1 MFRRPNTKPPPPIS
15 KEIHSIGAYVRVD
28 PCSTSKGGVGYVTAV
43 HTEERKVDVNYIANS
58 IGISIHRNYMLLL
71 LVLFFAML
79 HIFQMNKVVVKN
91 YLPHN
96 TMATKT
102 TDIAAAGAAAREIC
116 PLETHVKSTATGLN
130 FPIGFPQNLTF
141 GRFHKAEASNLERG
155 RPFITQ
161 DCWADMV
168 DNRRTFLL
176 RPFEVGM
183 PSMERLQ
190 NWIRLR
196 PHPITLVINNQKDI
210 SWPDDLSNKT
220 NYELI
225 LNETNLHAVYAGN
238 ARLLE
243 DYPKLHPLPIGMK
256 WNWQSTELFSENKV
270 PLTVM
275 YANNTSTTPE
285 EVETL
290 FRSEGR
296 TPTVYYRHMMNSNSG
311 TRNYIRDTPALRAVR
326 HTIYPILK
334 STANTSLRVPG
345 ELELPEY
352 YMELKKHRFLISPS
366 GNGLDTHST
375 WEALLSGCIP
385 IVPKSALDPI
395 FEDLPV
401 WLVENWEDVTDENV
415 NKKMEELTAPD
426 KKYKWEKLFVHYWE
440 QEIYRGLCQ

>member
-1 MFRRPNTKPPPPIS
+1 
-15 KEIHSIGAYVRVD
+15 
-28 PCSTSKGGVGYVTAV
+28 
-43 HTEERKVDVNYIANS
+43 
-58 IGISIHRNYMLLL
+58 
-71 LVLFFAML
+71 
-79 HIFQMNKVVVKN
+79 MNKVVVKN

-96 TMATKT
+96 TMATQT

-196 PHPITLVINNQKDI
+196 PHPITLVINNQEDI

-426 KKYKWEKLFVHYWE
+426 KKYKWEKLFVQYWE
-440 QEIYRGLCQ
+440 QEIYRGLCGQEDKTSDF